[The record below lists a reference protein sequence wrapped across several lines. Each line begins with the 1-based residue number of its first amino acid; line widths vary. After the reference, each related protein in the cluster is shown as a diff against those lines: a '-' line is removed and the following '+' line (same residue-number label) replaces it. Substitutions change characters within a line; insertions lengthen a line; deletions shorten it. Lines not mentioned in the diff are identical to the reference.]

1 MRKFTLV
8 IAMDSQFG
16 IGKDNG
22 LPWHDPDDLKS
33 FYRTTVDRVVIMGH
47 NTWVSLPFQ
56 PLKNR
61 LNIVISSD
69 TTIEP
74 ADNLIVIDPTGKSDI
89 ELAQTIDEV
98 VPRTYTDDD
107 MLVIGGKGLAE
118 RLRFNINQLHI
129 THIPGDYDCDVFYN
143 PFGTT
148 SEDIRQWE
156 LMDSTPTH
164 RTTTY
169 RREM

>member
-8 IAMDSQFG
+8 MAMDSQFG

-47 NTWVSLPFQ
+47 NTWVSLPFK
-56 PLKNR
+56 PLMKR
-61 LNIVISSD
+61 LNVVISSD
-69 TTIEP
+69 SSIVTGE
-74 ADNLIVIDPTGKSDI
+74 NLIVIDPTGLTDLQ
-89 ELAQTIDEV
+89 LAQEINRV
-98 VPRTYTDDD
+98 VPANYTEDD

-118 RLRFNINQLHI
+118 KLRFNINQMHI
-129 THIPGDYDCDVFYN
+129 THIEGNYDCDVFYN
-143 PFGTT
+143 PFGETA
-148 SEDIRQWE
+148 EEIREWE
-156 LMDSTPTH
+156 LMDNTPTH

-169 RREM
+169 RRK